1 MKTAIFAG
9 SFDPITRGHENIV
22 LKALPLFDEII
33 ISIGVNIN
41 KKYEFSLED
50 RIRWIKNTF
59 ANYDKV
65 KVVNYEGLTV
75 DFCKKMNA
83 RYIIRGIRN
92 TNDFDYENL
101 IAETNKQLAPEIET
115 VFFVPDL
122 NMRCISSTLVRDIMK
137 NGGEVSMFVPEK
149 ARFYERAELKE

>member
-33 ISIGVNIN
+33 IAIGVNIN
-41 KKYEFSLED
+41 KKYEFQLED

-59 ANYDKV
+59 ENYDKV

-75 DFCKKMNA
+75 DFCKKMKA
-83 RYIIRGIRN
+83 KYIIRGIRN

-137 NGGEVSMFVPEK
+137 NGGDVSMFVPEK
-149 ARFYERAELKE
+149 ARFYERVKLKE